1 MIVSLSHDCMY
12 HNEYRD
18 ISCRKDKVTSSTR
31 YQYLL
36 NLIRD
41 SVQFWS
47 TSLVK
52 FNK

>member
-18 ISCRKDKVTSSTR
+18 ISCRKDKVTGMR
-31 YQYLL
+31 YLL

-47 TSLVK
+47 TLLVK
-52 FNK
+52 